1 MVNCDDTKRMT
12 LGTKLK
18 IPIFTLYLPHK
29 LQSRVLVF
37 QKIMYRD
44 NVSNQTCQN
53 FREKCSD
60 QEVNAKIGKDLNTQA
75 TRPNFH

>member
-1 MVNCDDTKRMT
+1 MT
-12 LGTKLK
+12 SLGE

-44 NVSNQTCQN
+44 NVSNKTCQN

-60 QEVNAKIGKDLNTQA
+60 QEVNTQTDKDLNAQA
-75 TRPNFH
+75 TRPNFHREIIYT